1 MRQHAEEVFTLCNID
16 LRFNVPS
23 AAQSL
28 KLGMDV
34 RRDLLLIFKEAV
46 NNCARHSRCERVE
59 IDMRVEGGRL
69 VLTVVDDGVGFD
81 PSVQGDGQ
89 GRSSMERRAQRLSG
103 SLAITSGPGGGT
115 AITLNIP
122 T

>member
-1 MRQHAEEVFTLCNID
+1 MRDID
-16 LRFNVPS
+16 LRFNGPS
-23 AAQSL
+23 AADSL

-46 NNCARHSRCERVE
+46 NNCARHSDCERVE
-59 IDMRVEGGRL
+59 IDLRVEGGRL

-81 PSVQGDGQ
+81 SSIQKEGQ
-89 GRSSMERRAQRLSG
+89 GLMSMKRRAQTLNG
-103 SLAITSGPGGGT
+103 SLEITSGPGGGT

-122 T
+122 I